1 MANFYANPYDT
12 SASGFYFDDNDEM
25 ERKYAASRAEEF
37 EIDLMDG
44 YLKDFTGS
52 IRPFIGGGYW
62 GDPPKLQEARNAAS
76 GAFKHMQA
84 FLADDYGVSLTKAR
98 KESPDLIDFLNDVS
112 DAVKQYSD

>member
-1 MANFYANPYDT
+1 MRRRNVREGGWDGI
-12 SASGFYFDDNDEM
+12 GFYYDM
-25 ERKYAASRAEEF
+25 TTW
-37 EIDLMDG
+37 MDG

-52 IRPFIGGGYW
+52 IRPYIGGGW
-62 GDPPKLQEARNAAS
+62 WAPPKLQEARNAAS

>member
-25 ERKYAASRAEEF
+25 ERKY
-37 EIDLMDG
+37 
-44 YLKDFTGS
+44 
-52 IRPFIGGGYW
+52 
-62 GDPPKLQEARNAAS
+62 AS